1 MQFNTRGCI
10 ILAATKHIVVILMK
24 KSGNNSPFYIIL
36 WVCKLQETAERVSYL
51 TEKLQHSSSNKK
63 AEMIL
68 VLRTH
73 LGLTIALNVR
83 LTNLNPDT
91 LCTSCDYFIITTGS
105 LRYPHQYEKCTSSAY
120 EASFPIRCQII
131 VLLETGPC
139 CFPAALTDLCQVITI
154 CLM

>member
-73 LGLTIALNVR
+73 L
-83 LTNLNPDT
+83 
-91 LCTSCDYFIITTGS
+91 
-105 LRYPHQYEKCTSSAY
+105 
-120 EASFPIRCQII
+120 
-131 VLLETGPC
+131 
-139 CFPAALTDLCQVITI
+139 
-154 CLM
+154 